1 MLSSFAAVILGLQ
14 RETAIVSCLR
24 SASRLLQRSYHQLE
38 DSSGDRG
45 ERWMA
50 KNGSDSETTEDSN
63 SMELECPHSKSGDCD
78 GPHSTTEHS
87 AYGSSKALHE
97 EGAVTLQ
104 PPAEGRASTAAQR
117 SGGGVTLLASQ
128 ALQFIGPFVEEIH
141 QLHCSATVRCLL
153 QDWLTTLVTCLV
165 LAALASVLLCKTP
178 SAFA

>member
-45 ERWMA
+45 ERWTA

-63 SMELECPHSKSGDCD
+63 SMELESGDCD
-78 GPHSTTEHS
+78 GQHSTTEHS
-87 AYGSSKALHE
+87 AYGSSKALHGECAE

-104 PPAEGRASTAAQR
+104 PPAEGQASTAAQR

-141 QLHCSATVRCLL
+141 QLHCSATVRHLL
-153 QDWLTTLVTCLV
+153 QDWFTTLLHV
-165 LAALASVLLCKTP
+165 
-178 SAFA
+178 